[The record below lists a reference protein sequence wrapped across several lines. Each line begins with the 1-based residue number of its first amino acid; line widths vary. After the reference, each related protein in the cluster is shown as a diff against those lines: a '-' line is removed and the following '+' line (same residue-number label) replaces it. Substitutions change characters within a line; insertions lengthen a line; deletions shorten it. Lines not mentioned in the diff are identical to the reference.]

1 MTLLETKANIDEVN
15 KSLVDVQKILDKKV
29 AKEELATIVKD
40 QAIINESLCT
50 ENIIGRWSWKSGDI
64 KPGQMI
70 PWEVQLINTL
80 PDNFIWEKD
89 KTTILVIAPGLYEIQ
104 CGFFAKKKPTIQVL
118 VNGEPIFSAVNTSSY
133 VIHHTSGKLK
143 DLKHSSGY

>member
-1 MTLLETKANIDEVN
+1 M
-15 KSLVDVQKILDKKV
+15 VDVQKILDKKV

-89 KTTILVIAPGLYEIQ
+89 KTTILVIAPGLYEVGLPAAQ
-104 CGFFAKKKPTIQVL
+104 Q
-118 VNGEPIFSAVNTSSY
+118 TSL
-133 VIHHTSGKLK
+133 HLSG
-143 DLKHSSGY
+143 SSQFILPDCMIL